1 MHFQFNSLWVYYP
14 QSSGAFVFFF
24 NLRIIL
30 DHRLVLLCF
39 WCGVLCYRDTCHELL
54 GHVPLLA
61 EPGFAQFS
69 QELGLASLGASDEAV
84 QKLATVG
91 FLFLRTVVRLTASNV
106 RSLQVSPMGV
116 FQPSIL
122 CLLQR

>member
-1 MHFQFNSLWVYYP
+1 MLFY
-14 QSSGAFVFFF
+14 
-24 NLRIIL
+24 
-30 DHRLVLLCF
+30 F

-69 QELGLASLGASDEAV
+69 QELGLASLGASDDAV

-91 FLFLRTVVRLTASNV
+91 FLLLSIVVW
-106 RSLQVSPMGV
+106 SLQVSPMGE